1 MVILIV
7 VSITAHHINN
17 FISHE
22 TSETI
27 IDNGSDDD
35 VIEVVRDEAPIEIL
49 SDGEEMEIEKSNQAN
64 LNSFSESFSFANPN
78 ALETTIEEKFPEVE
92 DPLKNLCEIQN
103 TYTIT
108 EQQSATTISDDARS
122 LEITSKIDEKS
133 NHDSSGENCYINVT
147 DVGNSTENDAEKLK
161 QTVQE
166 ELSNEIEANT
176 IDSNVPVDNETAIS
190 NIINQD

>member
-1 MVILIV
+1 MVISIMF
-7 VSITAHHINN
+7 SITAHHINN

-122 LEITSKIDEKS
+122 LEITNKIDEKS

-190 NIINQD
+190 NIIKQD

>member
-78 ALETTIEEKFPEVE
+78 ALETTVEEKFPEVE

-122 LEITSKIDEKS
+122 LEITNKIDEKS

-190 NIINQD
+190 NIIKQD

>member
-122 LEITSKIDEKS
+122 LEITNKIDEKS

>member
-1 MVILIV
+1 MVISIMF
-7 VSITAHHINN
+7 SITAHHINN

-78 ALETTIEEKFPEVE
+78 ALETTVEEKFPEVE